1 MALTT
6 AHPGVVR
13 WRRMLWITDPD
24 ARHAKRPPEG
34 PPRRGGSPWAYLIVA
49 VVFTPVILLPIYV
62 PWKLQQLLGG
72 WVPGADSGTGFKG
85 ILCVTALI
93 LLVVIAFFAY
103 WKPAKPIKGV
113 VARTRVAVDVFAEVG
128 VEVND
133 EMSWADLWNLA
144 DAIQTL
150 NDKATEEF
158 VANKAGDRAE
168 ATRIRSIVE
177 TQIVRA
183 RRAARKL
190 RVEPNLSFFDDA
202 PTS

>member
-1 MALTT
+1 MALTA

-24 ARHAKRPPEG
+24 AQDAKRPPEG
-34 PPRRGGSPWAYLIVA
+34 PPRRSGSLWAYLIVA
-49 VVFTPVILLPIYV
+49 AVFTPVILLPIYV
-62 PWKLQQLLGG
+62 PWKVQQLLGG

-85 ILCVTALI
+85 ILCASALI
-93 LLVVIAFFAY
+93 VLVVIAFFTY
-103 WKPAKPIKGV
+103 WKPAKPIQGV
-113 VARTRVAVDVFAEVG
+113 LARTRVAVGVFAEVG
-128 VEVND
+128 VQVHD
-133 EMSWADLWNLA
+133 DMPWADLWNLA

-158 VANKAGDRAE
+158 VAREAGDRAE
-168 ATRIRSIVE
+168 ASRIRSSVE

-190 RVEPNLSFFDDA
+190 RVEPDLSFFDDV